1 MNLSS
6 KTTEAGRPARSLN
19 YNHED
24 VDANCIGCGEGKGI
38 KGTTGLCDHLGVG
51 NVTRAGVTDL
61 KAILILETGWLELP

>member
-24 VDANCIGCGEGKGI
+24 VDAKGRESKEQQDFVI
-38 KGTTGLCDHLGVG
+38 
-51 NVTRAGVTDL
+51 
-61 KAILILETGWLELP
+61 I